1 MKSKEQ
7 KLLLGVCNR
16 RLKEKREKTMFY
28 ILRRGGKMEPGQ
40 DPEPGDLGLGS
51 DSAVLLAVWPELEA
65 EISLHPT
72 CQVGVLES
80 H

>member
-16 RLKEKREKTMFY
+16 RRKEKREKTMFC

-40 DPEPGDLGLGS
+40 DPGPGGLGLGC
-51 DSAVLLAVWPELEA
+51 DSAILLAV
-65 EISLHPT
+65 
-72 CQVGVLES
+72 
-80 H
+80 

>member
-16 RLKEKREKTMFY
+16 RLKEKREKTRFY

-51 DSAVLLAVWPELEA
+51 DSAVLLAV
-65 EISLHPT
+65 
-72 CQVGVLES
+72 
-80 H
+80 